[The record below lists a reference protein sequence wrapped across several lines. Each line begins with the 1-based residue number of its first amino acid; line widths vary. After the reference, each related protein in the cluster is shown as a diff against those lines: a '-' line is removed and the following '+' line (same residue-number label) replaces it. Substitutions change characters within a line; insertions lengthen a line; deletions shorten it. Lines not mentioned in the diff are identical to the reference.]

1 MTSARSFLI
10 RGLLAGL
17 IAGLVAFGVAYVV
30 GEPAINA
37 AIAIEEAGGLG
48 DHHADHPAAA
58 RRQLRLPPRCRGSLQ
73 STVGLLTGTMVAG
86 VTLGGLLGVLSAL
99 ALGRFGRLGVRGV
112 SVSLAAIGFVS
123 VSLMPFMAYPPN
135 PPAIGHPDT
144 IGVRTALYFIML
156 AASIIAAV
164 TAVLVGREL
173 AERWGAWYGTLIA
186 IAGYLPVTISAM
198 VLLPSYSEVPA
209 DFPATVLYE
218 FRGGQSADP
227 AGPLG
232 HARGGARRAAVP
244 AATSHRRRK
253 SLSLT
258 TRSSCPDVISPPSP
272 DVYAEARSRLDAL
285 AKPVGRAGPARGFGR
300 VAGGLPGDLPAT
312 SLGPGAG
319 SDHGR

>member
-17 IAGLVAFGVAYVV
+17 FAGLVAFGVAYIA

-37 AIAIEEAGGLG
+37 AIAIEESGGLG
-48 DHHADHPAAA
+48 DHHAHHPAAA
-58 RRQLRLPPRCRGSLQ
+58 DDSSGAAEVPRLLQ
-73 STVGLLTGTMVAG
+73 STVGLLTGTLVAG

-218 FRGGQSADP
+218 FRGASLLTQLALW
-227 AGPLG
+227 ATLG
-232 HARGGARRAAVP
+232 VALGELLYRLQRRTGVQVAE
-244 AATSHRRRK
+244 
-253 SLSLT
+253 
-258 TRSSCPDVISPPSP
+258 PD
-272 DVYAEARSRLDAL
+272 YAEQLS
-285 AKPVGRAGPARGFGR
+285 
-300 VAGGLPGDLPAT
+300 
-312 SLGPGAG
+312 
-319 SDHGR
+319 

>member
-17 IAGLVAFGVAYVV
+17 FAGLMAFGVAYVA

-37 AIAIEEAGGLG
+37 AIAIEESGALS
-48 DHHADHPAAA
+48 DHHAHHATAGEDAGATEVP
-58 RRQLRLPPRCRGSLQ
+58 RLLQ
-73 STVGLLTGTMVAG
+73 STFGLLTGTLVAG

-135 PPAIGHPDT
+135 PPAVGHPDT

-186 IAGYLPVTISAM
+186 IAGYFAVTISAM
-198 VLLPSYSEVPA
+198 TLLPSYSEVPA

-218 FRGGQSADP
+218 FRGASLLTQLALW
-227 AGPLG
+227 ATLG
-232 HARGGARRAAVP
+232 VALGELLYRLQRRTGVEVP
-244 AATSHRRRK
+244 E
-253 SLSLT
+253 
-258 TRSSCPDVISPPSP
+258 PD
-272 DVYAEARSRLDAL
+272 YAEQPS
-285 AKPVGRAGPARGFGR
+285 
-300 VAGGLPGDLPAT
+300 
-312 SLGPGAG
+312 
-319 SDHGR
+319 

>member
-17 IAGLVAFGVAYVV
+17 FAGLIAFGVAYVA

-37 AIAIEEAGGLG
+37 AIAVEESGALS
-48 DHHADHPAAA
+48 DHHAHHATAGEDAGATEVP
-58 RRQLRLPPRCRGSLQ
+58 RLLQ
-73 STVGLLTGTMVAG
+73 STLGLLTGTLVAA

-156 AASIIAAV
+156 AASIIAAI

-186 IAGYLPVTISAM
+186 IAGYFAVTISAM
-198 VLLPSYSEVPA
+198 TLLPSYSEVPA

-218 FRGGQSADP
+218 FRGASLLTQLALW
-227 AGPLG
+227 ATLG
-232 HARGGARRAAVP
+232 VALGELLYRLQRRSGVQVP
-244 AATSHRRRK
+244 E
-253 SLSLT
+253 
-258 TRSSCPDVISPPSP
+258 PD
-272 DVYAEARSRLDAL
+272 YAEQLS
-285 AKPVGRAGPARGFGR
+285 
-300 VAGGLPGDLPAT
+300 
-312 SLGPGAG
+312 
-319 SDHGR
+319 

>member
-17 IAGLVAFGVAYVV
+17 FAGLIAFGVAYVA

-37 AIAIEEAGGLG
+37 AIAIEESGALS
-48 DHHADHPAAA
+48 DHHAHHATAGEDAGATEVP
-58 RRQLRLPPRCRGSLQ
+58 RLLQ
-73 STVGLLTGTMVAG
+73 STLGLLTGTLVAG

-156 AASIIAAV
+156 AASIIAAI

-186 IAGYLPVTISAM
+186 IAGYFAVTISAM
-198 VLLPSYSEVPA
+198 TLLPSYSEVPA

-218 FRGGQSADP
+218 FRGASLLTQLALW
-227 AGPLG
+227 ATLG
-232 HARGGARRAAVP
+232 VALGELLYRLQRRSGIQVP
-244 AATSHRRRK
+244 E
-253 SLSLT
+253 
-258 TRSSCPDVISPPSP
+258 PD
-272 DVYAEARSRLDAL
+272 YAEQLS
-285 AKPVGRAGPARGFGR
+285 
-300 VAGGLPGDLPAT
+300 
-312 SLGPGAG
+312 
-319 SDHGR
+319 